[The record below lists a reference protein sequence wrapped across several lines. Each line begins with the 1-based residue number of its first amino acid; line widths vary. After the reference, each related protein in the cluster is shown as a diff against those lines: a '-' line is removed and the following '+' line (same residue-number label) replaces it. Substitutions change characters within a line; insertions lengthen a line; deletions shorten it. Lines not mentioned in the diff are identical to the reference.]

1 MEGESI
7 TSTRKIEDIISNER
21 NQEILRRLKDND
33 PEFDHLWIAAS
44 GRHDNIFCPTNG
56 EELGWLGYYIGKNTT
71 LNELF
76 VFAVPPLCDAGFEDF
91 RREMGRNKSIRS
103 IQFSNQVEG
112 RVFRMLDSFFSNNTN
127 LTKFVVEECEL
138 DFDGAR
144 QLSLSIGR
152 CNNSLKTITIMSYTG
167 VYGQLANI
175 ITSLSM
181 HPQLEHLVLSCMD
194 IDDRSECTALAPLLR
209 NTTKQLQTLDLS
221 INNIDDEGVESLT
234 GAISGSKLVEL
245 NLNANHQ
252 SNNHNQR
259 MEDTFDPVG
268 NAGLQLGETNYL

>member
-1 MEGESI
+1 MINMEGESI
-7 TSTRKIEDIISNER
+7 TSTRKIEDITSNER

-44 GRHDNIFCPTNG
+44 GRHNNIFCPTNG

-71 LNELF
+71 LNKLF
-76 VFAVPPLCDAGFEDF
+76 VSSSLPPVCDAGSEDF
-91 RREMGRNKSIRS
+91 GREMGRNKSIRS
-103 IQFSNQVEG
+103 IQFSNRVDA
-112 RVFRMLDSFFSNNTN
+112 RVFALFDEFFKNNDN
-127 LTKFVVEECEL
+127 LTEFEVEECEL
-138 DFDGAR
+138 DYDGAR

-152 CNNSLKTITIMSYTG
+152 CNNSLKTVTITSYTG
-167 VYGQLANI
+167 IHGQLANI
-175 ITSLSM
+175 ITSLHM

-268 NAGLQLGETNYL
+268 NA